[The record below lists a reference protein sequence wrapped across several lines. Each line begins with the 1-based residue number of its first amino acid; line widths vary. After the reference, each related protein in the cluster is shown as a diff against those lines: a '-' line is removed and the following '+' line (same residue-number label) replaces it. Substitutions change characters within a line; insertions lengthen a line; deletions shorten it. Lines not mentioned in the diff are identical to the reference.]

1 MADEVSP
8 ELSSTPKSDK
18 ASQKKWSVMK
28 RLSANRP
35 KTETFGSLHLQTT
48 ILFKPSSD
56 KCVYLL
62 NPHSDFLKYWDVLA
76 ALLLL
81 YTALITPFEV
91 AFLDSSRDALFY
103 FNRFVDLCFFMD
115 LCFQFFLPY
124 REPDGTWIVEQN
136 KIALNYSTS
145 WFPLDLISTIPFD
158 VLTDDSVT
166 GGSDALANMQIIR
179 LIRILRLI
187 KLLRVMRS
195 GRMFQRWESRFA
207 IDYSVL
213 SLQKFIL
220 IVLLMA
226 HWMACTWRM
235 VAGKVEEGSTA
246 VNWTSYYTDR
256 LNNDDTAAL
265 YIASLYWAVATLSTL
280 GYGDILPTNDLERIM
295 VVCSTV
301 VGASVYAYMVGA
313 VCGIVAQMDEEKNE
327 FYKRMDNLNYF
338 MRDKNFPPNLQ
349 ERLRDY
355 FRFRRANSGMQDNTA
370 LLEAMSPL
378 LRGEVAECVHK
389 RWIQQIPFFNFNGN
403 DADQLEFFTS
413 LALLL
418 RTEIRTANEQIIRL
432 GSRATSM
439 FIIEKGLIG
448 CNGRLHSSGSTFG
461 VDMLQGL
468 EFRDYT
474 AWTLS
479 QVVLLVLERGQLQHV
494 ITQFPVVERALKL
507 TVVRH
512 TCLENIKKYSIAVRY
527 FADELIDQYSVLQE
541 LQLPYLIGKYPVRQH
556 SIMGTTLSS
565 HDHESRRKIYLWVLS
580 LQALKNDF
588 LVHTTSLIQLPE
600 LTFVIQCVTRIQQMY
615 RHWVIKASRTKYY
628 KRMYNVDKMPKKQA
642 KLFELLENLGLMEYW
657 RGIMKQHLDYSNI
670 IFVTPGDLHAA
681 VGMPLG
687 DAILLLQSVQLDKGG
702 TKLSVRE
709 VATIAMR
716 SKGKNDP
723 EADFQYQSQLR
734 TGIQISNLRINPPID
749 SPSIYPQNPG
759 GLPNPAPDSGV
770 FPSIFAEEIGS
781 QRLDRK
787 RLNSHSLS
795 DSF

>member
-1 MADEVSP
+1 MINRLERSGIIRKGNMDAEVSS
-8 ELSSTPKSDK
+8 EVSSAKKLSVKKKS
-18 ASQKKWSVMK
+18 SFMR
-28 RLSANRP
+28 RLSERKP
-35 KTETFGSLHLQTT
+35 KIETFGSLHLQTT
-48 ILFKPSSD
+48 ILFKPNADS
-56 KCVYLL
+56 CAYLL
-62 NPHSDFLKYWDVLA
+62 NPHSEFLKYWDVLA

-91 AFLDSSRDALFY
+91 AFLESQRDALFY
-103 FNRFVDLCFFMD
+103 FNRFVDSCFFCD

-124 REPDGTWIVEQN
+124 REPDGSWIVEQN
-136 KIALNYSTS
+136 KIAFNYSTS
-145 WFPLDLISTIPFD
+145 WFTLDLVSTIPFD

-166 GGSDALANMQIIR
+166 GGADGLANMQIIR

-226 HWMACTWRM
+226 HWMACAWRM

-349 ERLRDY
+349 ERLRDF

-389 RWIQQIPFFNFNGN
+389 RWIEQIPFFKFNDNG
-403 DADQLEFFTS
+403 ADQLEFFTS

-439 FIIEKGLIG
+439 YIIEKGLIG

-461 VDMLQGL
+461 VDMLQGI

-479 QVVLLVLERGQLQHV
+479 QVVLLVLERGHLEQV
-494 ITQFPVVERALKL
+494 IAQFPVVERMLKL
-507 TVVRH
+507 SVVRH
-512 TCLENIKKYSIAVRY
+512 TCMENIKKYSIAVRY
-527 FADELIDQYSVLQE
+527 FANELFDQYYVLQS
-541 LQLPYLIGKYPVRQH
+541 LGIQYLEGRFPVRQN
-556 SIMGTTLSS
+556 SVMGASLSS

-580 LQALKNDF
+580 IEPLKTDF
-588 LVHTTSLIQLPE
+588 LAHTTALIKLPE
-600 LTFVIQCVTRIQQMY
+600 LTFIIQCVTRIQLVY
-615 RHWVIKASRTKYY
+615 RHWVHKTTRKKYY
-628 KRMYNVDKMPKKQA
+628 KRLYNVDKMPTKQA
-642 KLFELLENLGLMEYW
+642 KLFDLLENLGFLEHW
-657 RGIMKQHLDYSNI
+657 RGITKQNLDYNNI
-670 IFVTPGDLHAA
+670 AFVTAGDLHTAI
-681 VGMPLG
+681 GMPLG
-687 DAILLLQSVQLDKGG
+687 DAVLLLQSVNIMKGNIHLG
-702 TKLSVRE
+702 IKD

-716 SKGKNDP
+716 SKGVCEPDAN
-723 EADFQYQSQLR
+723 FQFPL
-734 TGIQISNLRINPPID
+734 SNIK
-749 SPSIYPQNPG
+749 SPSPQGKTTAGNG
-759 GLPNPAPDSGV
+759 RAPWREGAMESGNQLESGNQR
-770 FPSIFAEEIGS
+770 PSLG
-781 QRLDRK
+781 
-787 RLNSHSLS
+787 RLNSHVLN
-795 DSF
+795 DAF